1 LQAEELA
8 TIGTMRKKTQDLMLA
23 AWEVDKAE
31 HQLELVQ
38 RQWEEG
44 NLDSIL
50 DQPRSLTI

>member
-1 LQAEELA
+1 
-8 TIGTMRKKTQDLMLA
+8 MRKKAQDLMLA

-44 NLDSIL
+44 NLDNVL
-50 DQPRSLTI
+50 DHPRSLTMH